1 MGYNKFVDKY
11 KAFTQTNI
19 IDFLIL
25 LYRCVRF
32 SHNIQV
38 HD

>member
-11 KAFTQTNI
+11 KAITQTNRNG
-19 IDFLIL
+19 FLIL
-25 LYRCVRF
+25 LYRCVRI